1 MDWRYWVT
9 VLHIYGRPLF
19 KIRFYPV
26 GRREGDMQFNIRV
39 SVEYDISNIPMC
51 ADRTYGLEILDHG
64 ATYIRKTTI
73 QDMILSG
80 GSKRG

>member
-1 MDWRYWVT
+1 
-9 VLHIYGRPLF
+9 
-19 KIRFYPV
+19 
-26 GRREGDMQFNIRV
+26 MQFNIRV
-39 SVEYDISNIPMC
+39 SVEYDISNIAMC

-73 QDMILSG
+73 QDTILSG